1 MSRLAF
7 RSAVIA
13 EAGDCRTTSTS
24 LPISALVA
32 MSPAMYWLW
41 TLRPLSLKAPA
52 SSAIHSGAWVPP
64 LVGYATLNTAWF
76 PPPEAAGEAAGLA
89 LAAPLAAGLA
99 LAAAEPAGLA
109 LAAVEPAGLAL
120 AGAELGAAALGEA
133 GDDVGAA
140 LGAAAPPQA
149 ASTAPQA
156 TPSDARRRKPR
167 RECAAA
173 SGDIFIWT
181 SSAGYRQHRRESRR
195 CAIVRLRRGLGGGRR
210 LGRCAGCA
218 AGRGR
223 AARLGQREAQQS
235 VRPHAVNHVA
245 GLIQDG
251 VVVVAA
257 RGRAD
262 VGDEL
267 DGRAA

>member
-120 AGAELGAAALGEA
+120 AGAELGAAA
-133 GDDVGAA
+133 
-140 LGAAAPPQA
+140 PPQA

-181 SSAGYRQHRRESRR
+181 SSAGY
-195 CAIVRLRRGLGGGRR
+195 
-210 LGRCAGCA
+210 
-218 AGRGR
+218 
-223 AARLGQREAQQS
+223 
-235 VRPHAVNHVA
+235 
-245 GLIQDG
+245 
-251 VVVVAA
+251 
-257 RGRAD
+257 
-262 VGDEL
+262 
-267 DGRAA
+267 